1 MVSEL
6 IIMAATVTPYELILE
21 HLKEDIN
28 RYLINKSEENL
39 AKVQMGCAILLTKR
53 VVEEKG
59 AVETIKDM
67 EDFSNM
73 SKLLKLNKN

>member
-1 MVSEL
+1 MQ
-6 IIMAATVTPYELILE
+6 
-21 HLKEDIN
+21 DD
-28 RYLINKSEENL
+28 KSEENL

-73 SKLLKLNKN
+73 SKLLKPNKN

>member
-6 IIMAATVTPYELILE
+6 IIMAATVTPHELILE

-39 AKVQMGCAILLTKR
+39 AKVQMGCAILLQK
-53 VVEEKG
+53 E
-59 AVETIKDM
+59 
-67 EDFSNM
+67 
-73 SKLLKLNKN
+73 LLKKKEQWKQ

>member
-6 IIMAATVTPYELILE
+6 MIMAATVISRESILE
-21 HLKEDIN
+21 QLKEDIN
-28 RYLINKSEENL
+28 SYLINKSEENL
-39 AKVQMGCAILLTKR
+39 SRVQTGCAILLTKR

-59 AVETIKDM
+59 AMETIKDM

-73 SKLLKLNKN
+73 SKLLNPNKN

>member
-6 IIMAATVTPYELILE
+6 IIMAATVTPHELILE

-59 AVETIKDM
+59 AMETIKDM
-67 EDFSNM
+67 EDFSNI
-73 SKLLKLNKN
+73 SKLLKPNKN

>member
-6 IIMAATVTPYELILE
+6 IIMAATVTPHELILE

-59 AVETIKDM
+59 AMETIKDM
-67 EDFSNM
+67 EDFSSI
-73 SKLLKLNKN
+73 SKLLKPNKN

>member
-6 IIMAATVTPYELILE
+6 IIMAATVTPHELILE

-73 SKLLKLNKN
+73 SKLLKPNKN

>member
-59 AVETIKDM
+59 EVETIKDM

-73 SKLLKLNKN
+73 SKLLKPNKN

>member
-6 IIMAATVTPYELILE
+6 IIMAATVTPHELILE

-39 AKVQMGCAILLTKR
+39 AKVQIGCAILLTKE

-59 AVETIKDM
+59 AMETIKDM
-67 EDFSNM
+67 EDFSNI
-73 SKLLKLNKN
+73 SKLLKPNKN

>member
-6 IIMAATVTPYELILE
+6 IIMTATVTPHELILE

-53 VVEEKG
+53 VVEEQG
-59 AVETIKDM
+59 AMETIKDM
-67 EDFSNM
+67 EDFSNI
-73 SKLLKLNKN
+73 SKLLKPNKN

>member
-6 IIMAATVTPYELILE
+6 IIMAATVTPHELILE

-59 AVETIKDM
+59 AMETIKDI
-67 EDFSNM
+67 EDFSNI
-73 SKLLKLNKN
+73 SKLLKPNKN

>member
-6 IIMAATVTPYELILE
+6 IIMNATVTPHELILE

-53 VVEEKG
+53 VVEEQG
-59 AVETIKDM
+59 AMETIKDM
-67 EDFSNM
+67 EDFSNI
-73 SKLLKLNKN
+73 SKLLKPNKN

>member
-6 IIMAATVTPYELILE
+6 IIMAATVTPHELILE
-21 HLKEDIN
+21 QLKEDIN
-28 RYLINKSEENL
+28 SYLINKSEENL
-39 AKVQMGCAILLTKR
+39 SRVQMRCAILLTKR

-59 AVETIKDM
+59 AMETIKDM

-73 SKLLKLNKN
+73 SKLLKPNKN

>member
-6 IIMAATVTPYELILE
+6 IIMAATVMPYELILE
-21 HLKEDIN
+21 QLKEDIN
-28 RYLINKSEENL
+28 SYLINKSEENL
-39 AKVQMGCAILLTKR
+39 SRVQMGCAILLTKR

-59 AVETIKDM
+59 AMETIKDM

-73 SKLLKLNKN
+73 SKLLKPNKN

>member
-6 IIMAATVTPYELILE
+6 IIMAATVTPHELILE

-59 AVETIKDM
+59 AMETIKDM
-67 EDFSNM
+67 
-73 SKLLKLNKN
+73 

>member
-6 IIMAATVTPYELILE
+6 IIMAATVTPHELILE

-28 RYLINKSEENL
+28 RYFINKSEENL

-59 AVETIKDM
+59 AMETIKDM
-67 EDFSNM
+67 EDFSNI
-73 SKLLKLNKN
+73 SKLLKPNKN

>member
-6 IIMAATVTPYELILE
+6 IIMAASVTPHELILK

-53 VVEEKG
+53 VVEAQG
-59 AVETIKDM
+59 AMETIKDM
-67 EDFSNM
+67 EDFSNI
-73 SKLLKLNKN
+73 SKLLKPNKN

>member
-6 IIMAATVTPYELILE
+6 IIMAATVTPHELILE

-53 VVEEKG
+53 VVEEQG
-59 AVETIKDM
+59 AMETIKDM
-67 EDFSNM
+67 EDFSNI
-73 SKLLKLNKN
+73 SKLLKPNKN